1 MPDSHQA
8 KTLIRQSATPA
19 SAKKAAKAEPI
30 AAPREPPRKAEP
42 KPSVPLSTNK
52 PKDPVAPNSPAQTPA
67 ATNEETAKGTVDAP
81 RGREA
86 DINSVEVDG
95 YESDPYEIDEDESTV
110 LSLLMKTILNADD
123 INYIEILDTPPSSLG
138 TPSSNVPTTSSA
150 GSSQSLKRKAPF
162 SHNFFDEEAK
172 FWEAE
177 ELEERKFKRVRASWR
192 SIK

>member
-1 MPDSHQA
+1 MN
-8 KTLIRQSATPA
+8 R
-19 SAKKAAKAEPI
+19 
-30 AAPREPPRKAEP
+30 
-42 KPSVPLSTNK
+42 

-81 RGREA
+81 RGREV

-110 LSLLMKTILNADD
+110 LSLLMKTVGLPRPPGRLVQQRLDFKRDD

-138 TPSSNVPTTSSA
+138 APSSNVPTTSSA

-162 SHNFFDEEAK
+162 SHDFFDEEAK

-177 ELEERKFKRVRASWR
+177 ELEERKSKRVRASWR